1 MQFFCGVIKSIPAP
15 PMHETQSSKEKNSS
29 RHVMCLDSP
38 RTCLMIREFT
48 TCSIDSHSTVQ
59 LATPLAS
66 RELWLRGMRW
76 MNERTASACVVIRR
90 ATVIHVLGLWL
101 FVFRVIMMNNKPTIS
116 ASHLNDARLEWI
128 PIKCERNARCSELCR
143 DYRSL
148 FVDVSRT
155 NCAFFWAAAQRQV
168 AIAGELTNKPSN
180 HIPKRDDQVNILLLW
195 IIIF

>member
-1 MQFFCGVIKSIPAP
+1 MSRFATDLFNDSRIHDLQHRFSLNGAISDSI
-15 PMHETQSSKEKNSS
+15 S
-29 RHVMCLDSP
+29 
-38 RTCLMIREFT
+38 
-48 TCSIDSHSTVQ
+48 
-59 LATPLAS
+59 LAWIMTA
-66 RELWLRGMRW
+66 RNA
-76 MNERTASACVVIRR
+76 MNERTTASACVVIRR